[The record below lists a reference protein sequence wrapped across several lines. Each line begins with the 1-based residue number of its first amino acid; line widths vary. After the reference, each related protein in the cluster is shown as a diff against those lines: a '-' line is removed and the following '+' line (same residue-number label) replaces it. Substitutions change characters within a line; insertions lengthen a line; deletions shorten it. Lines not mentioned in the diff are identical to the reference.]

1 MNYIVLMRERSA
13 ESRLIEVAIEQFG
26 QAGMSA
32 VGTRAIAQAAGMQ
45 MSAITYHFG
54 GKEGLY
60 LACARHI
67 AKLMNK
73 RIAPLVQLAESRG
86 AEGVGAASA
95 RMAILDLLGGLVTVM
110 MRDEIAPWARF
121 VVREQMNPTPAFEVL
136 YEGVMQRLL
145 ALLGDLIQ
153 RVAGGAMA
161 AEEIR
166 IRSIALV
173 GQVLAFR
180 FCRATLMYATGWE
193 SVGIGEIEVVR
204 TAVLAHTDAVLIAL
218 ERGASQ

>member
-1 MNYIVLMRERSA
+1 MNYIDLMRERSA
-13 ESRLIEVAIEQFG
+13 ESRLIEVGIEQFG
-26 QAGMSA
+26 QSGMSA
-32 VGTRAIAQAAGMQ
+32 VGTRAIAEAAGMQ

-67 AKLMNK
+67 SKLMNE
-73 RIAPLVQLAESRG
+73 RMAPLVQLAESRC
-86 AEGVGAASA
+86 AEGVGAAGA
-95 RMAILDLLGGLVTVM
+95 RMAILDLLGGLVTIM

-136 YEGVMQRLL
+136 YEGVMQCIL
-145 ALLGDLIQ
+145 ALLGELIQ
-153 RVAGGAMA
+153 RVAGGALT
-161 AEEIR
+161 AEEVR
-166 IRSIALV
+166 IRSIALL

-180 FCRATLMYATGWE
+180 FCRAALMYATGWE

-218 ERGASQ
+218 ERGASR